1 MGFLFYMKK
10 LDFNTEIEKL
20 DTGYSFD
27 RFIYKDIHSKSIASC
42 PKHGEF
48 ETSLARLRKRQ
59 RCPKCS
65 KEDKVFSN
73 EEFISKAEKIHNYSY
88 DYSHCNWTD
97 SKCKVK
103 IRCPKHGLFE
113 QFASNHLKRYG
124 CIKCKIERQFDS
136 FVKKSNNIHNNKWN
150 YSKSIYKNNKTAIEI
165 VCQYH
170 GSFWQ
175 RPDNHLQGNGCPA
188 CKLSKGEIMIV
199 DILNKLNIKHISQK
213 TFDECKSKYKLRFD
227 FWLPE
232 YNTCIEYDGPQHET
246 AIDFFGGISNLEK
259 NIYHDNIK
267 SLFCINNN
275 INLIRIS
282 YKLKPNIEEYILGQL
297 KKN

>member
-213 TFDECKSKYKLRFD
+213 TFDECKSKYKL
-227 FWLPE
+227 
-232 YNTCIEYDGPQHET
+232 
-246 AIDFFGGISNLEK
+246 
-259 NIYHDNIK
+259 
-267 SLFCINNN
+267 
-275 INLIRIS
+275 
-282 YKLKPNIEEYILGQL
+282 
-297 KKN
+297 